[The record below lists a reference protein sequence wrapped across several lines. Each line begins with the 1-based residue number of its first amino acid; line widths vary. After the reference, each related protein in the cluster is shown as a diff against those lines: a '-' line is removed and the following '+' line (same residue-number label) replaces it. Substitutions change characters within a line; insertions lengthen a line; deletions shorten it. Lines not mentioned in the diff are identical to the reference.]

1 MEKDDPP
8 ELVTPA
14 SVKSIIS
21 RIETAQMTRAQE
33 DISTQ
38 LLDILGNVNC
48 VMSRFQEELGYDLK
62 EKEKSH
68 QTEQKSTKRF
78 ILLEKIAS
86 FSKEAKTKEKHLY
99 EILHWLGDWGDSLTY
114 EIRKSGEEE
123 ADLDEWIEVMEKVLP
138 LSLTANKGGIQ
149 SLISLCSTLIEE
161 QKKRAQRSKFT
172 FWQGWQEKN
181 PQNSQPP
188 SPEQMLQDNHATC
201 MKVSELKSMLQE
213 LLDSTMF
220 NKGEARAIRYMS
232 TMVENLNKALILQHK
247 ENRSLETKYKNLQI
261 EMTKELNSQRLYF
274 QKSIQILKSNRDALL
289 KQVEILGEKC
299 HGLLLIKHALE
310 FQLKKVQTDGD
321 EAEDLVKVLVDSPG
335 PSEKE
340 TLPKK
345 EAVMEETQQ
354 EPKEQL
360 FSPPSP
366 SPLATAQDS
375 GATPSAPQLLST
387 MTMHSRIADVFSSK
401 DTDGLEPVSPPSVDH
416 TFPKEYEK
424 LVAESPGHEDKDQED
439 YFQEKEGP
447 LFHFRKQ
454 LSLKDSRKVP
464 SQSEAQ
470 PWEKVLHQKWRQQWL
485 EDEKTWVQCQKW
497 ALLEKGHQEKL
508 QQWEMLQQREMED
521 AVRQQQHS
529 VLQPEKEQESPRRE
543 LEQPKEGMERTFFT
557 PTSRWWDLAKPE
569 PRQSRAHS
577 AHQSRRPRL
586 PRSPNT
592 QPSTLGSRRPTSSI
606 EFTCK
611 QQAHHVPTKPK
622 KSASFPAMGT
632 TKQRMTGPSLRT
644 SRVTVKEKVSH
655 MDMEAQRKNPQLLSK
670 KAELGLPHYQHG
682 KALEIP
688 ATTVKLN
695 RLRLRKLCHKYI
707 LCRYFQNLRQGVIKH
722 IEILQET
729 GAPYKAQNLYVFL
742 DNIDDLQNRRLQT
755 WMDKQKGLE
764 KKLPECLS
772 SRVTMFPKLQLEENI
787 PPNIPVVTSPKPR
800 KCKLPPALL
809 QHIPHSGSTIK
820 QPFPSKHQ
828 ERVPQQMGCQQ
839 QKQMEAI
846 WKMDVVSSSHPI
858 EKKTPANIPWD
869 QLGGHPNI
877 PQLLALD
884 THSSYHKNVMYLNA
898 WNVTHDLLSV
908 SKTLTFLLLLF
919 APQLPG

>member
-8 ELVTPA
+8 VLVTPD

-21 RIETAQMTRAQE
+21 RIETAQITRAQE

-38 LLDILGNVNC
+38 LSDILGNVNC

-86 FSKEAKTKEKHLY
+86 FSKEAETKEKHLH
-99 EILHWLGDWGDSLTY
+99 EILHWLGDWVGDSLTY

-161 QKKRAQRSKFT
+161 QKKKAQMSKFT
-172 FWQGWQEKN
+172 FWQGWQEKS

-201 MKVSELKSMLQE
+201 TKVSELKSMFQE

-232 TMVENLNKALILQHK
+232 AMVENLNKALTLQQK
-247 ENRSLETKYKNLQI
+247 ENRSLEIKYKNLQI

-289 KQVEILGEKC
+289 KQLEILGGKC
-299 HGLLLIKHALE
+299 HGLLLIKQALE
-310 FQLKKVQTDGD
+310 FQLKMVQTDGD
-321 EAEDLVKVLVDSPG
+321 EAEDLVKVLVDSPS
-335 PSEKE
+335 PSDRE
-340 TLPKK
+340 TLPK
-345 EAVMEETQQ
+345 ETVMEETQQ
-354 EPKEQL
+354 EPKVL
-360 FSPPSP
+360 FSPLSP

-375 GATPSAPQLLST
+375 GAPPSAPQLLST
-387 MTMHSRIADVFSSK
+387 MTVHSRIADFFSSK
-401 DTDGLEPVSPPSVDH
+401 DTDGPEPVSAPSVDH
-416 TFPKEYEK
+416 KFPKECEK
-424 LVAESPGHEDKDQED
+424 LVAESAGHEDKDQEN

-447 LFHFRKQ
+447 SFHFRKQ
-454 LSLKDSRKVP
+454 LSLKDSWKVP

-470 PWEKVLHQKWRQQWL
+470 PWEKALHQEKWGQQWL
-485 EDEKTWVQCQKW
+485 EDEETWLQCQKW
-497 ALLEKGHQEKL
+497 ALLEEGQQEKL
-508 QQWEMLQQREMED
+508 QQWEMLRQREMED

-529 VLQPEKEQESPRRE
+529 FLQPEKEQESPRRE

-569 PRQSRAHS
+569 PHQIRTHS
-577 AHQSRRPRL
+577 AYQSRRPRL
-586 PRSPNT
+586 PRSRNT

-606 EFTCK
+606 EFTYK
-611 QQAHHVPTKPK
+611 QKAHVPTKPK

-632 TKQRMTGPSLRT
+632 AKQRVNWPSLQT
-644 SRVTVKEKVSH
+644 SRVTVKKKVSH
-655 MDMEAQRKNPQLLSK
+655 MDMEAQRKSLQLLRK
-670 KAELGLPHYQHG
+670 EAELGLPHYQCS

-688 ATTVKLN
+688 ATPMELN

-707 LCRYFQNLRQGVIKH
+707 LCRYFQNLRQGVINH

-755 WMDKQKGLE
+755 WMDKQKSLE
-764 KKLPECLS
+764 KKRPECLN

-787 PPNIPVVTSPKPR
+787 PLNIPVVTSPKPR

-809 QHIPHSGSTIK
+809 QHIPHSGATIK

-828 ERVPQQMGCQQ
+828 ECVPQQMGCQQ

-869 QLGGHPNI
+869 QLGGHPNV

-884 THSSYHKNVMYLNA
+884 T
-898 WNVTHDLLSV
+898 
-908 SKTLTFLLLLF
+908 
-919 APQLPG
+919 